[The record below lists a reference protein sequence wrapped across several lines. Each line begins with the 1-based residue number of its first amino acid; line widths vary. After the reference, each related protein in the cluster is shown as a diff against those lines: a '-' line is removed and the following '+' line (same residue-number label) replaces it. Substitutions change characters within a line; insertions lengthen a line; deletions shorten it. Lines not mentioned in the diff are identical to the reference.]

1 MVSSRLGYVTDANVL
16 IDLHWGQ
23 VLRLLASMPDEF
35 VVADVTVAE
44 TEEPT
49 AEEIGRAGLR
59 QESLPGDGV
68 LVVSELLAGER
79 RISAQDAFALVLA
92 ERTGR
97 VLLTGEKRL
106 RALAER
112 RGVEVHGTLW
122 LLERMIDA
130 EVLAPEQA
138 ADALDRMLAC
148 GRRLPEENAR
158 ALTRRWRAKGKG
170 A

>member
-1 MVSSRLGYVTDANVL
+1 MASSRLGYVTDANVL

-59 QESLPGDGV
+59 QESLPSDGV
-68 LVVSELLAGER
+68 MAASELLAGER

-97 VLLTGEKRL
+97 ILLTGEKRL
-106 RALAER
+106 RTLAEQ
-112 RGVEVHGTLW
+112 RGVQVHGTLW
-122 LLERMIDA
+122 LLERMIEA
-130 EVLAPEQA
+130 EALAPEQA

-148 GRRLPEENAR
+148 GRRLPEQDAR

>member
-1 MVSSRLGYVTDANVL
+1 MASSRLGYVTDANVL

-23 VLRLLASMPDEF
+23 VLRLLAAMPDEF

-49 AEEIGRAGLR
+49 AEEIGKAGLR

-68 LVVSELLAGER
+68 LAASDLLAEER

-130 EVLAPEQA
+130 EVLALEQA
-138 ADALDRMLAC
+138 ADALDRMLAR
-148 GRRLPEENAR
+148 GRRLPAERAR
-158 ALTRRWRAKGKG
+158 ELMRHWRK
-170 A
+170 